1 MHRLCNTPCPIC
13 SLSLSI
19 ATATAPLSS
28 STLL

>member
-1 MHRLCNTPCPIC
+1 MHRLCNTPCPSP

-19 ATATAPLSS
+19 ATTTAPLSS